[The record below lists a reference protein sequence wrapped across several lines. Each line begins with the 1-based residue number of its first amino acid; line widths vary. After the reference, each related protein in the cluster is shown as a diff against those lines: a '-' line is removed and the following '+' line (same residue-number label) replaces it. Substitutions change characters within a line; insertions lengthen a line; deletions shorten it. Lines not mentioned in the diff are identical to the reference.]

1 MQKKEKTVNN
11 IIRSNSKISLLN
23 DESII
28 LSTNIILSTKLAMV
42 VFIKSS
48 ISSENLI
55 FNILDL
61 VELKHQTA
69 ENIANKLIECLYK
82 SGFSDKY
89 LKTN

>member
-23 DESII
+23 DES
-28 LSTNIILSTKLAMV
+28 IILSTKLAMV